1 MVCPRQKNVFRSMD
15 FCHLLQHVEM
25 AIHIRHARKIL
36 AGGNQSF
43 PLASNWQ
50 ANHSM
55 AASPA
60 IQDIQPENVDVPYT
74 PQFLDCG
81 TSSVIGNTNWT
92 ATFLNLSSPWTMKH
106 VGCSLN
112 CLSQLTKK
120 FWTAYLNLT
129 LALSSRVGGRS
140 LLFLLLNNLYITDS
154 PFEGIDSRPNKT
166 ISLDN
171 PYYPWPSKAVSNTIF
186 SGTTF

>member
-15 FCHLLQHVEM
+15 FRHLSQHVEM
-25 AIHIRHARKIL
+25 AIHIRHAQKIL

-74 PQFLDCG
+74 PQFFDGDLSEDDAIRCAEDCCMEDTPVPLSGLWHFKCDQEYKLDGNLFEPIQSVDDETCWLFPELPILVNKEILDSLSESDFG
-81 TSSVIGNTNWT
+81 IELPGRWSLFTFSS
-92 ATFLNLSSPWTMKH
+92 A
-106 VGCSLN
+106 
-112 CLSQLTKK
+112 
-120 FWTAYLNLT
+120 
-129 LALSSRVGGRS
+129 
-140 LLFLLLNNLYITDS
+140 
-154 PFEGIDSRPNKT
+154 E
-166 ISLDN
+166 
-171 PYYPWPSKAVSNTIF
+171 
-186 SGTTF
+186 